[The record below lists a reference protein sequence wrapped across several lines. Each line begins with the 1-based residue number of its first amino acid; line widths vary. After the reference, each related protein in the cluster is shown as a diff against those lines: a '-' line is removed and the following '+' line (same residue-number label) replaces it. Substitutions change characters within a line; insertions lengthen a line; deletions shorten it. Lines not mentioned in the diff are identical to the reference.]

1 MSLRVSGGPFG
12 PPVGIRASLRS
23 LGAGAPRASD
33 ARGSIVAPRGSTRE
47 NHGSPLAS
55 GGGRGSPMAAAAEAP
70 GGAVGGRSSVAQQQ
84 ELNHKGQTHTN
95 ALQARRRTT
104 PGSLGPLAE
113 PALKGDLVRFDALLT
128 ELRREHEGLARR
140 LRGQRAQQ
148 PPGGE
153 APAGRPP
160 AREDR
165 CEAGPHG
172 EGALPVVED
181 AWAHPCTVQ
190 SAWGSGPEP
199 EAQLAG
205 VVFRDP
211 TESLQDRS
219 VRRLGPLGRLLD
231 VVGRR
236 PQVPDQVHGPVPHR
250 FRGRCHQ
257 PVFHRWQRCAFRL
270 LKPRGRRTQGER
282 VLLRICFQPD
292 VRTDLVDRH
301 PLEHS
306 DDGPGSAVRR
316 YGRLLPLRPGAIAVD
331 PACQRSMARSGH
343 SVHRHRHGFWSV
355 VHFGVA
361 LADCR
366 PPQGAIP
373 RYPGAWWRTWSW
385 IDITAVTFWYIE
397 RLSQS
402 TMSLEINPK
411 VIRVARLVKLLRF
424 IRVIR
429 FINAFEKLFSCLCR
443 DTRVIT
449 IQFAVDS
456 KLRSQSK
463 ASFSALAWSSA
474 VLLLVEIVFALLLN
488 ILLEGF
494 WNDADNP
501 MEDRQVIFQ
510 HFGTFS
516 KSLLSMFEMLL
527 GNWYS
532 ITRELVKVNEWY
544 MVLGV
549 GHQLAFGFAVIEVM
563 TGVFL
568 HETFQVASLDDGIMT
583 NETKRAIQR
592 NTEKMKQFFE
602 SADSNGDG
610 FLDKQELEQV
620 LQRAR
625 VQEWLSGMGLNI
637 PDVVTAFTVMDEN
650 GDGLLSA
657 KDCLW
662 RGHGT

>member
-1 MSLRVSGGPFG
+1 MV
-12 PPVGIRASLRS
+12 
-23 LGAGAPRASD
+23 
-33 ARGSIVAPRGSTRE
+33 
-47 NHGSPLAS
+47 
-55 GGGRGSPMAAAAEAP
+55 
-70 GGAVGGRSSVAQQQ
+70 
-84 ELNHKGQTHTN
+84 
-95 ALQARRRTT
+95 
-104 PGSLGPLAE
+104 
-113 PALKGDLVRFDALLT
+113 
-128 ELRREHEGLARR
+128 
-140 LRGQRAQQ
+140 
-148 PPGGE
+148 
-153 APAGRPP
+153 
-160 AREDR
+160 
-165 CEAGPHG
+165 
-172 EGALPVVED
+172 
-181 AWAHPCTVQ
+181 
-190 SAWGSGPEP
+190 
-199 EAQLAG
+199 
-205 VVFRDP
+205 
-211 TESLQDRS
+211 
-219 VRRLGPLGRLLD
+219 
-231 VVGRR
+231 
-236 PQVPDQVHGPVPHR
+236 
-250 FRGRCHQ
+250 
-257 PVFHRWQRCAFRL
+257 
-270 LKPRGRRTQGER
+270 
-282 VLLRICFQPD
+282 
-292 VRTDLVDRH
+292 
-301 PLEHS
+301 
-306 DDGPGSAVRR
+306 
-316 YGRLLPLRPGAIAVD
+316 
-331 PACQRSMARSGH
+331 
-343 SVHRHRHGFWSV
+343 
-355 VHFGVA
+355 FGV
-361 LADCR
+361 LFTLELL
-366 PPQGAIP
+366 
-373 RYPGAWWRTWSW
+373 WRIVVLRKELFLDTWSW

-429 FINAFEKLFSCLCR
+429 FINAFEKLYLMVAS
-443 DTRVIT
+443 I
-449 IQFAVDS
+449 
-456 KLRSQSK
+456 K

-610 FLDKQELEQV
+610 FLDQQELEQV

-657 KDCLW
+657 KEFVEGAWYLKGQARAIEVAVLRSLLEQVLANTRAQRRPDPESGEVAVQLK
-662 RGHGT
+662 

>member
-95 ALQARRRTT
+95 ALQ
-104 PGSLGPLAE
+104 
-113 PALKGDLVRFDALLT
+113 GDLVRFDALLT

-211 TESLQDRS
+211 TESLQASADSDRS
-219 VRRLGPLGRLLD
+219 GAYSTSSGGVHKSRIKSMGRSLTVSVGDAISRSFTAGNDAHSVFSNPEDAAPKERGFCYAFVSSPMFELIWSTAILLNTLTMALEAQYDGMDGSYRYDLGRS
-231 VVGRR
+231 
-236 PQVPDQVHGPVPHR
+236 PST
-250 FRGRCHQ
+250 Q
-257 PVFHRWQRCAFRL
+257 PASEVW
-270 LKPRGRRTQGER
+270 
-282 VLLRICFQPD
+282 
-292 VRTDLVDRH
+292 
-301 PLEHS
+301 
-306 DDGPGSAVRR
+306 
-316 YGRLLPLRPGAIAVD
+316 PGADTLFIATDMV
-331 PACQRSMARSGH
+331 
-343 SVHRHRHGFWSV
+343 
-355 VHFGVA
+355 FGVLFTLELLWRIVVLRKELFLDIQLPTA
-361 LADCR
+361 S
-366 PPQGAIP
+366 
-373 RYPGAWWRTWSW
+373 PGAWWRTWSW